1 MSTDFR
7 AISDGMAAVVKS
19 AGLGVVQ
26 VDARRRHPASGIIW
40 SADGVIVTANHVVRR
55 DNIRVGLPDGTGV
68 EATLIGRDPGID
80 LAALRVESD
89 ELTAIQW
96 SPEEELS
103 VGELV
108 LALGRPGRRVQASLG
123 VLSAVGEE
131 WRVHGGGKISHFV
144 RPDLVM
150 YPGFSGGPIVGGNGQ
165 VIGMA
170 TSALTR
176 DGGIALTQA
185 TVAPT
190 VDSLLKHGSVRRGY
204 LGVGVQT
211 VRLPAKLATELDQ
224 ETGVLLNLVEPDS
237 PAERGG
243 LVVGDILTALDSET
257 IGSPQDL
264 AVALRGNRAG
274 KETPMQIIRGGAAR
288 DISVEIGISEQRAVN
303 VPRDQ

>member
-7 AISDGMAAVVKS
+7 AISEGMAAVVES

-80 LAALRVESD
+80 LAALRVECNN
-89 ELTAIQW
+89 LTAVKW

-103 VGELV
+103 VGALV
-108 LALGRPGRRVQASLG
+108 LALGRPGQRVQASLG
-123 VLSAVGEE
+123 ILSAVGDE
-131 WRVHGGGKISHFV
+131 WRVHGGGKVSHFV

-150 YPGFSGGPIVGGNGQ
+150 YPGFSGGPVVGGNGQ

-170 TSALTR
+170 TSALIR
-176 DGGIALTQA
+176 EGGIALTQS

-190 VDSLLKHGSVRRGY
+190 VDSLLKHGTVRRGY

-211 VRLPAKLATELDQ
+211 VRLPATLATELDQ
-224 ETGVLLNLVEPDS
+224 ETGVLLNSVEPDS

-243 LVVGDILTALDSET
+243 LVVGDILTAFDSET
-257 IGSPQDL
+257 IASPDDL
-264 AVALRGNRAG
+264 ATALRGDRAG
-274 KETPMQIIRGGAAR
+274 NVTRMRIIRGGENQELL
-288 DISVEIGISEQRAVN
+288 VEIGIVE
-303 VPRDQ
+303 